1 VPLRLWRKL
10 WGGRLIRDATKT
22 LVVFCA
28 ALLLFSCQKNES
40 QDEKNP
46 TAVPEVTIAKVE
58 RGPISQD
65 LIVTGNLAALPNRD
79 AKVAALTPG
88 RVLKLLVSE
97 GDPVH
102 EGQPLVEIDST
113 LLREQE
119 RQAEATVAQ
128 AKASAD
134 NARLNAER
142 EEGLLGRGISSRKEV
157 EDARTQ
163 LQVNT
168 ATLAQAEAGLAAIK
182 VQVARSVLRSPIAGT
197 VIKRFVGVGE
207 QVDGTAAQP
216 IIQVAQINPLELIGQ
231 VPAMRLAEIRVGESF
246 SFETNAVAGSKFTA
260 RVASILP
267 AVDPATNNGTV
278 RIRVENA
285 KRNLKLGQFLS
296 IILPLK
302 QTGARLSVPVQSV
315 YPNETGET
323 QVYKVIGDEAEA
335 VPVKIGVQSNGRAEI
350 LEGVSE
356 GDTIIVKG
364 GYGLPEK
371 AKVQV
376 KR

>member
-1 VPLRLWRKL
+1 L
-10 WGGRLIRDATKT
+10 WGHRLIKLVAKT
-22 LVVFCA
+22 L
-28 ALLLFSCQKNES
+28 LLLFVALLSFGCGKS
-40 QDEKNP
+40 GADEEKGQ
-46 TAVPEVTIAKVE
+46 TAIPEVTVAKVE
-58 RGPISQD
+58 RAAISQD

-79 AKVAALTPG
+79 AKVAALVPG
-88 RVLKLLVSE
+88 RVVKLMVME
-97 GDPVH
+97 GDRVK
-102 EGQPLVEIDST
+102 EGQALVEIDGT
-113 LLREQE
+113 LLQEQE
-119 RQAEATVAQ
+119 RQAEAAVAQ
-128 AKASAD
+128 ARASAD
-134 NARLNAER
+134 NARLSAER

-168 ATLAQAEAGLAAIK
+168 ATLHQAEAALAAAK
-182 VQVARSVLRSPIAGT
+182 VQLSRSVVRSPIEGV

-216 IIQVAQINPLELIGQ
+216 AVEVAQIETLALIGQ
-231 VPAMRLAEIRVGESF
+231 VPASRLAEIEVGESF
-246 SFETNAVAGSKFTA
+246 SFETNAVPGLKFTA

-285 KRNLKLGQFLS
+285 KRNLKLGQYLS
-296 IILPLK
+296 IVLPLK
-302 QTGARLSVPVQSV
+302 KNELRLLVPVQAI
-315 YPNETGET
+315 YPNDAGEP
-323 QVYKVIGDEAEA
+323 QVYKVTGNQAEA
-335 VPVKIGVQSNGRAEI
+335 VPVKVGVQSGGRAEI

-356 GDTIIVKG
+356 SETVVVNG

-376 KR
+376 KQ